1 MIFAMYWKQIVVGL
15 SLLLS
20 IGLIYH
26 KGYTEGKASIQAE
39 WDQQK
44 IVDAQAVAIADNKTA
59 TIVTQSNKQTGLAN
73 EQFIHIIDSAKDYYT
88 THFVP
93 GVHYATEL
101 LNATTKTSSGK
112 MSIVSDPT
120 RQSDEKTA
128 NTISRADYDSL
139 ADQCLATTIQLDNAQ
154 DWAKEQ
160 VKIYDTEQ

>member
-1 MIFAMYWKQIVVGL
+1 M
-15 SLLLS
+15 
-20 IGLIYH
+20 
-26 KGYTEGKASIQAE
+26 
-39 WDQQK
+39 
-44 IVDAQAVAIADNKTA
+44 
-59 TIVTQSNKQTGLAN
+59 
-73 EQFIHIIDSAKDYYT
+73 
-88 THFVP
+88 P

>member
-73 EQFIHIIDSAKDYYT
+73 EQFILCLAFIMLPSCSTQPQKPVVAKC
-88 THFVP
+88 
-93 GVHYATEL
+93 
-101 LNATTKTSSGK
+101 
-112 MSIVSDPT
+112 PT
-120 RQSDEKTA
+120 FP
-128 NTISRADYDSL
+128 ILPDSL
-139 ADQCLATTIQLDNAQ
+139 TKKPPTQYLVPTTIR
-154 DWAKEQ
+154 
-160 VKIYDTEQ
+160 